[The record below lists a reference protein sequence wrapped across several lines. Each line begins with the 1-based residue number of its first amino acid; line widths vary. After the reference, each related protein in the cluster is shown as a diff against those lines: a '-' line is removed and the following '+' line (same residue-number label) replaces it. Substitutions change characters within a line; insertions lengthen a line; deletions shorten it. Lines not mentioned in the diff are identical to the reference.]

1 MNRVAGGIGVVLT
14 LLVGLLIAGNFADLN
29 FEELR
34 QLSQEPRFIKALGF
48 SLLTSGGATLGAFVF
63 GVPAALWLS
72 RSRHRGTRI
81 CAIVLE
87 LPLVIPP
94 LIIGVLL
101 LQLANQAL
109 LQNVFRL
116 VFTLQ
121 GALLAQF
128 FVALPLLI
136 KAAEG
141 AFRLIPAEYEHIAM
155 SMGASPVRA
164 FLDTTW
170 RLAWP
175 GILPGIVMT
184 WMRALG
190 EFGAT
195 LMVGGGIA
203 GKTENIPIFI
213 YLSIS
218 EGDFSAGMGACAL
231 LILTVIVI
239 LLLLRWRS
247 GGEIPISDHMDL

>member
-1 MNRVAGGIGVVLT
+1 MNRVAGGIGVALT
-14 LLVGLLIAGNFADLN
+14 LLVGLLIAGNFTDLN
-29 FEELR
+29 LQELKH
-34 QLSQEPRFIKALGF
+34 LSQEPRFIKALRF

-63 GVPAALWLS
+63 GIPAALWLS
-72 RSRHRGTRI
+72 RRRTRGARL

-109 LQNVFRL
+109 VQNVFNL
-116 VFTLQ
+116 VFTFQ

-141 AFRLIPAEYEHIAM
+141 AFRLIPSEYEHIAM
-155 SMGASPVRA
+155 SMGASPLRA
-164 FLDTTW
+164 FVDTTW

-175 GILPGIVMT
+175 GILPGIVMA

-195 LMVGGGIA
+195 LMVGGGIT

-247 GGEIPISDHMDL
+247 GGKVSLADHIDS